1 MIIQDDPKQAEEE
14 REKMMAQAKK
24 DKRNEKKRKYLKNKK
39 ARLQELQQTNDF
51 DLQIYELQ

>member
-51 DLQIYELQ
+51 DVQIQDLQ